1 MSILKRKKLEVVD
14 ASKDASK
21 KEAPQKKAKA
31 ADEAPKKTK
40 RDVKA
45 TSHAYRVLL
54 KPLVTEKAAH
64 HASGG
69 VYTFRV
75 ANDVG
80 KVEVREA
87 VKALYG
93 VVPRRVNMVS
103 VHGKRVRFGR
113 TMGQRGAWQKA
124 YVFLKKGEHLDVYE
138 GV

>member
-1 MSILKRKKLEVVD
+1 MSILKRKKTDVAD
-14 ASKDASK
+14 AP
-21 KEAPQKKAKA
+21 KEA
-31 ADEAPKKTK
+31 APKKKANTATTAEALK
-40 RDVKA
+40 KIRRNVKQ
-45 TSHAYRVLL
+45 TSRAYRVLL
-54 KPLVTEKAAH
+54 RPLVTEKAAH

-113 TMGQRGAWQKA
+113 MQGQRGTWQKA

>member
-1 MSILKRKKLEVVD
+1 M
-14 ASKDASK
+14 
-21 KEAPQKKAKA
+21 PPA
-31 ADEAPKKTK
+31 AC
-40 RDVKA
+40 
-45 TSHAYRVLL
+45 
-54 KPLVTEKAAH
+54 
-64 HASGG
+64 
-69 VYTFRV
+69 TFRV

-103 VHGKRVRFGR
+103 VHGSVRWPHHGPTRRV
-113 TMGQRGAWQKA
+113 AKA

>member
-1 MSILKRKKLEVVD
+1 MSILTRKKTD
-14 ASKDASK
+14 AADAPK
-21 KEAPQKKAKA
+21 KEAPKKKAKA
-31 ADEAPKKTK
+31 VEAEAPKKTK

-45 TSHAYRVLL
+45 TSRAYRVLL

-64 HASGG
+64 QASEG
-69 VYTFRV
+69 VYTFKV
-75 ANDVG
+75 AKDVG

-103 VHGKRVRFGR
+103 MHGKRVRFGR
-113 TMGQRGAWQKA
+113 TRGQRGAWQKA